1 MESFHIQIADLVTEV
16 QPLYETT
23 RIYCS
28 NYLTHQP
35 AAFHVTITDED
46 LTFEQYMLDIEA
58 KEEGMKLRKFTPPFL
73 ERAAIQRKIA
83 ERLLQENTIL

>member
-1 MESFHIQIADLVTEV
+1 MMTPGCSGVISRERRCGEMESFHIQIADLVTQV

-35 AAFHVTITDED
+35 AAFHVRITDEA
-46 LTFEQYMLDIEA
+46 LTFEQYMLDI
-58 KEEGMKLRKFTPPFL
+58 
-73 ERAAIQRKIA
+73 
-83 ERLLQENTIL
+83 